1 MTVMRPALREYR
13 TWTLD
18 SRRLKTYRPRP
29 DDIFI
34 CTYPKCGTTWVQH
47 IVSMLIFQSAEPR
60 SIHDVS
66 LWPDTPIRGPIE
78 QVMARLEAQDHR
90 RFIKAHLPLD
100 GLALHGE
107 VKYIHVAR
115 DGRDACASW
124 HNHQMAYTPGALAV
138 LDAVG
143 KEDETLGRPFPRA
156 SSDLRVFYRK
166 WLEAS
171 LESPGVDFFDF
182 QAASWAER
190 LRPNVLMVHYND
202 LKADLASEMRR
213 IAEFLEI
220 TLPDSLWPTL
230 VEAGSFTS
238 MRREGGTLLPSAGN
252 QFEGGAERFL
262 FKGTNGRWRD
272 VLTEEDLALYD
283 AKVREKLTPGL
294 AVWLEHGRSAAGD
307 PRAVIN

>member
-1 MTVMRPALREYR
+1 MLVRPVLREYR

-18 SRRLKTYRPRP
+18 SRRLDTYRPRL

-34 CTYPKCGTTWVQH
+34 CTYPKCGTTWMQH
-47 IVSMLIFQSAEPR
+47 LVSMLVFQSPDPR

-66 LWPDTPIRGPIE
+66 IWPDTPIRGPIE
-78 QVMARLEAQDHR
+78 QVMAKLEAQDHR

-100 GLALHGE
+100 GLALYDD
-107 VKYIHVAR
+107 VKYIYVAR
-115 DGRDACASW
+115 DGRDAYASW

-143 KEDETLGRPFPRA
+143 MEDETLGRPFPRV
-156 SSDLRVFYRK
+156 SSDLRVFFRQ
-166 WLEAS
+166 WVEATPQ
-171 LESPGVDFFDF
+171 SPGVDFFDF
-182 QAASWAER
+182 QAVSWSER

-202 LKADLASEMRR
+202 LKADLAGEMRR
-213 IAEFLEI
+213 IGEFLEI
-220 TLPDSLWPTL
+220 TLPDSLWPAL

-238 MRREGGTLLPSAGN
+238 MRREGGKLLPSADN
-252 QFEGGAERFL
+252 TFEGGAERFL

-283 AKVREKLTPGL
+283 AKVQAKFTSGL
-294 AVWLEHGRSAAGD
+294 AVWLEHGRRAAGD
-307 PRAVIN
+307 PRAIID